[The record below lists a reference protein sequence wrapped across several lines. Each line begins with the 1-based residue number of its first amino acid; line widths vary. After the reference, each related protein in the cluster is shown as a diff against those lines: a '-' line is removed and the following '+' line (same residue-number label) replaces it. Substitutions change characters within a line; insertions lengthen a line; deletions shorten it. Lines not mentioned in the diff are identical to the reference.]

1 MKKTAALFATS
12 GVLLAGAI
20 AIDLWSRFM
29 AGHTSTTPPPPP
41 PPKPSPVAS
50 AQSALL
56 LGDLV
61 SADVALMN
69 SFVLAGTPA
78 EVFVRVDLTAKD
90 VSGRVRAPMAL
101 AVVIDR
107 SGSMAGEKIE
117 RARASAK
124 ELVGRLDPRDQ
135 IALITYATDVSV
147 DLPLTSATER
157 ARIERII
164 DQIFDGG
171 GTNISGGLEAGLAE
185 LDRVR
190 SQGLVSRVVLLSDGN
205 ANQGIVEPRALGRIA
220 EEARQRGITVS
231 SLGLGLDFNEDVM
244 TMLAENGGGTYHYL
258 RDAAQITAALDDEL
272 RGMTAL
278 AARRVGIQL
287 SLAPGAV
294 VTDVYGYGFE
304 KQGSGREVT
313 VPIGDM
319 ASGSKR
325 RVVFRIAL
333 GSAAAGAVPLSGVSL
348 EYAPA
353 EGATT
358 DLSHFSG
365 ALSVVATDDAN
376 QLRAGERADVG
387 ATVAA
392 ILAADARRSAAV
404 DFSSGNRG
412 AAVDRL
418 RRNMIET
425 RAKAS
430 RYNSPELFEQL
441 RELEGAA
448 QSAAAA
454 DLNSEEGRDFVKSE
468 KYKARKIFA
477 Y

>member
-29 AGHTSTTPPPPP
+29 AGHGSTTPPPPP
-41 PPKPSPVAS
+41 PPKPTPVAS
-50 AQSALL
+50 AQGALL

-69 SFVLAGTPA
+69 TFVLAGAPG

-90 VSGRVRAPMAL
+90 VSGRVRAPMAM
-101 AVVIDR
+101 AIVIDR

-135 IALITYATDVSV
+135 IALISYATDVSV

-157 ARIERII
+157 ARIERVI

-185 LDRVR
+185 LDRAR
-190 SQGLVSRVVLLSDGN
+190 NQGLVSRVVLLSDGN

-244 TMLAENGGGTYHYL
+244 TMLAENGGGTYHYI

-278 AARRVGIQL
+278 AARRVGVQL

-304 KQGSGREVT
+304 KQGSGREVI

-333 GSAAAGAVPLSGVSL
+333 GSAAPGAVPLAGVAL

-353 EGATT
+353 ESTELT
-358 DLSHFSG
+358 HFSG
-365 ALSVVATDDAN
+365 ALSVVATDDAA
-376 QLRAGERADVG
+376 QIRAGERADVG

-454 DLNSEEGRDFVKSE
+454 DANSEEGRDFVKSE